1 MIYVET
7 TQKYM
12 LSHVK
17 SSQKVWPGTKSLD
30 QKKKNKHIFKDFRN
44 CLKEFINIKVQSK
57 KIHSVPLIDNLKNYR
72 DAYDLKTHLQSIFEY
87 FKC

>member
-1 MIYVET
+1 MET

-30 QKKKNKHIFKDFRN
+30 QRKNKHIFKDFRN
-44 CLKEFINIKVQSK
+44 CLKEFINIKDQSK
-57 KIHSVPLIDNLKNYR
+57 KIHSMSLIDN
-72 DAYDLKTHLQSIFEY
+72 
-87 FKC
+87 